1 MRKEGLSQKAYV
13 PIAEGDTYDPF
24 VEASESP
31 AEFTLKS
38 VGLGIVFGIIF
49 GAANAYLGL
58 RAGLTIST
66 SIPVAVM
73 TVAVFRALS
82 SVGVR
87 GTILETNISQTTGS
101 ASSSLASGVI
111 FTLPALF
118 MWGMPPELLQMTL
131 LAMCGGL
138 LGILFMIPL
147 RRFLIE
153 KEHGKLPYPEG
164 TACAEVLVANEVGGG
179 AARFVF
185 YGLAGGAIF
194 KFLTSWIRVIPGD
207 VHLKVPFLK
216 KGELGMDLSAAL
228 FGVGY
233 ILGPRIAAVMVGG
246 GLLSWLVIIP
256 AIAYWGETQTAPIF
270 PETINLIRDM
280 SPSQIWTRYVR
291 YIGAGAVATAGIVT
305 LIRSIP
311 VMVSSFKIGAS
322 QLSERVS
329 GNDTPTLRTD
339 NDLPLRVVGIGV
351 AAIALVLILVPQV
364 FGSVGGI
371 GIRAVAALCV
381 VIFAFFFVTVA
392 SRIVGLVGVTSNPTS
407 GMTIA
412 ALLGTASIFLIFG
425 WTDAAGKA
433 AALTVGCVV
442 AIAASISGDTS
453 QDLKTGFLLGATPRK
468 QQTAELIGVLTSA
481 VFVCLTVLALGKG
494 FGFGSTELPAPQ
506 ATLMKLVIDGV
517 LDQNLPWSL
526 VAIGVGI
533 ALACEVL
540 RIPSL
545 PFAVGVYL
553 PVSTMTPIFVGGLIR
568 LWMERNA
575 KDASTAAERR
585 ERGVLLGSGFVGGE
599 GLLGVGIAL
608 VAVAKSRRPDG
619 IGTDWL
625 GNDLTA
631 MLVGAAAFALFIA
644 WFFRSVRGRGD

>member
-1 MRKEGLSQKAYV
+1 
-13 PIAEGDTYDPF
+13 
-24 VEASESP
+24 
-31 AEFTLKS
+31 
-38 VGLGIVFGIIF
+38 
-49 GAANAYLGL
+49 
-58 RAGLTIST
+58 
-66 SIPVAVM
+66 
-73 TVAVFRALS
+73 
-82 SVGVR
+82 
-87 GTILETNISQTTGS
+87 
-101 ASSSLASGVI
+101 
-111 FTLPALF
+111 
-118 MWGMPPELLQMTL
+118 
-131 LAMCGGL
+131 
-138 LGILFMIPL
+138 MIPL
-147 RRFLIE
+147 RRFLIVR
-153 KEHGKLPYPEG
+153 EHGKLPYPEG
-164 TACAEVLVANEVGGG
+164 TACAEVLVANEIGGNR
-179 AARFVF
+179 ARFVF
-185 YGLAGGAIF
+185 YGLAGGAFF

-207 VHLKVPFLK
+207 LHVKVPFLK
-216 KGELGMDLSAAL
+216 KGEVGMDLSAAL

-233 ILGPRIAAVMVGG
+233 ILGPRIAAIMVGG

-256 AIAYWGETQTAPIF
+256 AIAYWGDARTAPFF

-280 SPSQIWTRYVR
+280 SASQIWTRYVR

-311 VMVSSFKIGAS
+311 VMVSSFKIGAA
-322 QLSERVS
+322 QLSERV
-329 GNDTPTLRTD
+329 GEDVATVPRTD

-351 AAIALVLILVPQV
+351 AAVALVLILVPQV
-364 FGSVGGI
+364 FGAI
-371 GIRAVAALCV
+371 GDIPIRAVAALCV
-381 VIFAFFFVTVA
+381 VVFAFFFVTVA

-425 WTDAAGKA
+425 WTDAMGKA

-517 LDQNLPWSL
+517 LDQNLPWVL
-526 VAIGVGI
+526 VALGAGI
-533 ALACEVL
+533 ALACEIA

-568 LWMERNA
+568 LWMERNS
-575 KDASTAAERR
+575 KDEAQAADRR

-619 IGTDWL
+619 IGTEWL
-625 GNDLTA
+625 GSELTA
-631 MLVGAAAFALFIA
+631 MLVGAAAFAVFIA
-644 WFFRSVRGRGD
+644 WFFRSVRGRAN